1 MSLWFFFSS
10 RRPHTR
16 YIGDWSSDVCSSDL
30 NDAILIRRFSSG
42 RIVFWNRGAHR
53 LYGWSKKTAMGKLVY
68 NLLETE
74 LPDPAAAEATYE
86 NSIVAKEQVSSLL
99 PEDLL
104 DEIVVMDLILTALA
118 HH

>member
-1 MSLWFFFSS
+1 VA
-10 RRPHTR
+10 R
-16 YIGDWSSDVCSSDL
+16 
-30 NDAILIRRFSSG
+30 NDNLSPILSCLDQLSTPATGAAKLSFNLSG
-42 RIVFWNRGAHR
+42 RLGEFRLQKVVNKFPHRGFLGPTIKSVCAAIP
-53 LYGWSKKTAMGKLVY
+53 K
-68 NLLETE
+68 N
-74 LPDPAAAEATYE
+74 DPAAAEATYE